1 MNAIPSSLQA
11 APGSAAHAPGRPVI
25 RSIAPPPG
33 VGERV
38 LAAALRLSLR
48 LNLKPFL
55 GPPWPVGLQR
65 AVMHALSCLM
75 PPGGGVSVE
84 PVTLRGPAGPLA
96 AERIRPKGRQP
107 RHAIAYFHGGA
118 FCTGS
123 PRTHR
128 SITTRLAR
136 MADAEVLVVHYRRTP
151 EARFPAQIDDCVA
164 AYEHLLA
171 QGFAP
176 EHIALDGD
184 SAGGAL
190 VLLVTAALRLKGR
203 PLPAVN
209 VMMSPLVDPTMTA
222 RSITERAHR
231 DPMIR
236 VSWGKKASEMY
247 AAPHEHPLASPIGVD
262 LRELP
267 PTLVQVGEDEVLY
280 DDSTVFAERAA
291 QAGTHVEL
299 ERHPERW
306 HVFQVHAGLLKS
318 STQALQRQADFMRR
332 HWAA

>member
-1 MNAIPSSLQA
+1 MNAVPSPQTQTVSSPPRQPA
-11 APGSAAHAPGRPVI
+11 I
-25 RSIAPPPG
+25 RQIAPPPG
-33 VGERV
+33 AGER
-38 LAAALRLSLR
+38 LTAFLLRWSLR

-65 AVMHALSCLM
+65 AVMHTLSLLM
-75 PPGGGVSVE
+75 PPTGGVEVQK
-84 PVTLRGPAGPLA
+84 VTLRGPGGALA
-96 AERIRPKGRQP
+96 AERIRPKGQQP

-136 MADAEVLVVHYRRTP
+136 MANAEVLVVHYRRTP

-164 AYEHLLA
+164 AYEQLLA
-171 QGFAP
+171 DGYAP
-176 EHIALDGD
+176 ERIALDGD

-190 VLLVTAALRLKGR
+190 VLLVTLALRLKGR

-209 VMMSPLVDPTMTA
+209 VMMSPLVDPSMTA

-236 VSWGKKASEMY
+236 VSWGKKAADMY
-247 AAPHEHPLASPIGVD
+247 AAPHDHPLANPIGND
-262 LRELP
+262 LSGLP

-280 DDSTVFAERAA
+280 DDSTLFTQKAS
-291 QAGTHVEL
+291 QAGTLVEL